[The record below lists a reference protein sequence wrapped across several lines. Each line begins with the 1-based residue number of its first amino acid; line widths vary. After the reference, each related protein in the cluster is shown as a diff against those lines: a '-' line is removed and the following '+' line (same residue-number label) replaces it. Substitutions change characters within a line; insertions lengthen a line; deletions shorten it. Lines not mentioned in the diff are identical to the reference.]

1 MPKSPAERAGIPLS
15 PTASCALPDLEHPA
29 WKAWAGHV
37 AAGRIG
43 SRVQHSFDQRV
54 ALMRNEVAL
63 FGRVVTGALER
74 F

>member
-1 MPKSPAERAGIPLS
+1 MPKHPAQRAGIPLS
-15 PTASCALPDLEHPA
+15 STASCSLPDPEHPA

-54 ALMRNEVAL
+54 AMMRNEVAL
-63 FGRVVTGALER
+63 FGRVVTRDLER